1 MKPLAGLFVA
11 AIQAGRGRAL
21 PLLLLVVGALVLSGL
36 EGTPLLTVREALF
49 DPERV
54 PASQSSSSAST
65 ARAWSNTVNGPGR
78 ATWSPN

>member
-49 DPERV
+49 DQYQRQMPRARTSE
-54 PASQSSSSAST
+54 PANRWRWA
-65 ARAWSNTVNGPGR
+65 
-78 ATWSPN
+78 